1 MKKLFYSVL
10 ALAMTCGFAGAIGI
24 DWGTSQLYLYDGAN
38 QSLATADTYGT
49 GSGDLVLRLMFIGD
63 KSTTAGGAYDTFQ
76 VIDTG
81 TLATI
86 PIVRPG
92 IVQGTESVAQTTYNG
107 DSTYN
112 GYYMM
117 ALYDTSAN
125 KYYNLSSDSGSQVS
139 VDPLDLQVVNAQ
151 GYESYTY
158 SITTAVYKGTQI
170 IVPEPGTAA
179 LALAGIAMLFRRK
192 RA

>member
-1 MKKLFYSVL
+1 MKKIFCSVL
-10 ALAMTCGFAGAIGI
+10 AIAMTCGFAGAIGI
-24 DWGTSQLYLYDGAN
+24 DWGTSQLYLYDGAS
-38 QSLATADTYGT
+38 QSLANADTYGT

-63 KSTTAGGAYDTFQ
+63 KSTTGGAYDTFQ

-92 IVQGTESVAQTTYNG
+92 VVQGTESVAQTTYN
-107 DSTYN
+107 DNSTYN

-117 ALYDTSAN
+117 ALYDTNAN
-125 KYYNLSSDSGSQVS
+125 KYYNLSSDAGIQVD
-139 VDPLDLQVVNAQ
+139 VDPGLHVAGAE

-158 SITTAVYKGTQI
+158 AITTSVYKGTQI

>member
-92 IVQGTESVAQTTYNG
+92 IVQGTESVAQTTYN
-107 DSTYN
+107 DNSTYN

-117 ALYDTSAN
+117 ALYDTNAN
-125 KYYNLSSDSGSQVS
+125 KYYNLSSNSGTQVD
-139 VDPLDLQVVNAQ
+139 VDPGLHVAGAE

-158 SITTAVYKGTQI
+158 VISTSVYKGTQI

-179 LALAGIAMLFRRK
+179 LALAGIAMLFRRNGG
-192 RA
+192 

>member
-10 ALAMTCGFAGAIGI
+10 AVAMTCGFAEAIGI
-24 DWGTSQLYLYDGAN
+24 DWGTTQLYLYDGEN
-38 QSLATADTYGT
+38 QSLANASTYGT
-49 GSGDLVLRLMFIGD
+49 ESGDLVLRLMFIGD
-63 KSTTAGGAYDTFQ
+63 QSMTGGAYDTFQ

-92 IVQGTESVAQTTYNG
+92 LVQGTESVAQTTYNG

-112 GYYMM
+112 GYYIM

-125 KYYNLSSDSGSQVS
+125 KYYSLSSDSASQVS
-139 VDPLDLQVVNAQ
+139 VDPVNLQVSNAE

-158 SITTAVYKGTQI
+158 KITTAVYKGTQI

-179 LALAGIAMLFRRK
+179 LALAGIAMLFRRR

>member
-24 DWGTSQLYLYDGAN
+24 DWGTSLLYLGPDSN
-38 QSLATADTYGT
+38 PSLANADTYGT

-81 TLATI
+81 TLATT
-86 PIVRPG
+86 PMVQPG
-92 IVQGTESVAQTTYNG
+92 VVQGTVSVAPTTYTG
-107 DSTYN
+107 DSTYD

-117 ALYDTSAN
+117 ALYDTTAQ
-125 KYYNLSSDSGSQVS
+125 KYYSISSSSISQVA
-139 VDPLDLQVVNAQ
+139 VDPMLHVTATED
-151 GYESYTY
+151 YESYTY

>member
-24 DWGTSQLYLYDGAN
+24 DWGTTQLYLYDGEN
-38 QSLATADTYGT
+38 QSLANASTYGT
-49 GSGDLVLRLMFIGD
+49 ESGDLVLRLMFIGD
-63 KSTTAGGAYDTFQ
+63 KSTTGGAYDTFQ
-76 VIDTG
+76 DIDTG

-92 IVQGTESVAQTTYNG
+92 LVQGTESVAQKTYNG

-112 GYYMM
+112 GFYMM

-158 SITTAVYKGTQI
+158 SITTSVYKGTQI